1 MCQKLQALHSY
12 KRTVKVYYYHATTAS
27 MGMDPWTGW
36 GLFQILPTFY
46 LYIFSTAQSFSG
58 YLSAALNGERANAD
72 SCAIPCLLL
81 SLYQVTCLETNWKH
95 ISKAMYYIL
104 AELKNS
110 STGLLADRQAKGN
123 ILQAS

>member
-1 MCQKLQALHSY
+1 MDWLGALSNSSY
-12 KRTVKVYYYHATTAS
+12 ALS
-27 MGMDPWTGW
+27 
-36 GLFQILPTFY
+36 
-46 LYIFSTAQSFSG
+46 FSTVQSFSG
-58 YLSAALNGERANAD
+58 YLSAALNGERAKAE
-72 SCAIPCLLL
+72 SCVIPCLLP
-81 SLYQVTCLETNWKH
+81 SLYQVTCLETNWKL